1 MLVQLIEEVTRNK
14 KLQRFKAIM
23 AAWQRVLPEMFP
35 SMKVRCIHA
44 AFALP
49 KSLVMQLEQ
58 FWRLLLVTCSS
69 EEIIA
74 LSQCYCCC
82 ACSCSCRCSSSS
94 APWLDSFPSSVLLTG

>member
-1 MLVQLIEEVTRNK
+1 MQLIEEVTRNK

-49 KSLVMQLEQ
+49 QSLVMRLEQ
-58 FWRLLLVTCSS
+58 FWKPHGGDMSKRGDRCAESVFLLLFLFL
-69 EEIIA
+69 
-74 LSQCYCCC
+74 LSL
-82 ACSCSCRCSSSS
+82 CSSSS
-94 APWLDSFPSSVLLTG
+94 APCFESSPSSVVLTG